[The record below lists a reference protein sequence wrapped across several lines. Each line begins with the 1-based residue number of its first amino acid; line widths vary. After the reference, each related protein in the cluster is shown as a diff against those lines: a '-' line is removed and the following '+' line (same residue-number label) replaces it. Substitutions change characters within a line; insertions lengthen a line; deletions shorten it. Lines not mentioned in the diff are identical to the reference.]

1 MSEINEL
8 QALTEAIKIIES
20 KLTTDR
26 ECMDDTSIQS
36 MTKTIRDLNWMLSK
50 RRHEEYVK
58 QLKDFKDHM
67 DITLQEYDTDIQ
79 SNIDTFYSLEFEITF
94 NGKKVVVE
102 NNADVFNDIYRCIS
116 DEIAGQSC

>member
-50 RRHEEYVK
+50 RRHEKYVK

-102 NNADVFNDIYRCIS
+102 NNADVFSDIYRCVS
-116 DEIAGQSC
+116 DEIAEQSC

>member
-50 RRHEEYVK
+50 RRHEKYVK

-102 NNADVFNDIYRCIS
+102 NNADVFSDIYRCIS